1 MARRRARACV
11 LSLSLSLFP
20 LKRLSRFEEV
30 LGVFISCAYLFCL
43 CGKKKL
49 FKVVVVVV
57 FLSVVSRKEACR
69 GNASKCVEKR
79 GKTNE
84 RKILNS
90 SFLDTKEHYWL
101 LLHARRKNTEYYSP
115 RHVVPK
121 ERDEE
126 IIARGSHNCRR
137 EEKNIVVIFSK
148 KISPSNA
155 ARGNQRRRRGRTK
168 SSRERLTDDGAK
180 EMEQRTRSIVR
191 RRKFSEQCSF

>member
-1 MARRRARACV
+1 MQKTH
-11 LSLSLSLFP
+11 LD
-20 LKRLSRFEEV
+20 
-30 LGVFISCAYLFCL
+30 
-43 CGKKKL
+43 
-49 FKVVVVVV
+49 
-57 FLSVVSRKEACR
+57 
-69 GNASKCVEKR
+69 EKR

-90 SFLDTKEHYWL
+90 LFIFRYKRTLLAITTRYKKEYRVL
-101 LLHARRKNTEYYSP
+101 FTATRGTE
-115 RHVVPK
+115 RER

>member
-1 MARRRARACV
+1 M
-11 LSLSLSLFP
+11 SLF
-20 LKRLSRFEEV
+20 LAH
-30 LGVFISCAYLFCL
+30 ISSKSCCCFSVCCFKP
-43 CGKKKL
+43 CGREMQTHL
-49 FKVVVVVV
+49 D
-57 FLSVVSRKEACR
+57 
-69 GNASKCVEKR
+69 EKR

-90 SFLDTKEHYWL
+90 LFIFRYKRTLLAITTRYKKEYRVLFTATRGTAHNAL
-101 LLHARRKNTEYYSP
+101 R
-115 RHVVPK
+115 

-126 IIARGSHNCRR
+126 IIARGSHNCPR

-191 RRKFSEQCSF
+191 RKFSEQCSF

>member
-1 MARRRARACV
+1 M
-11 LSLSLSLFP
+11 SLF
-20 LKRLSRFEEV
+20 LAHISSVCAVKKNFSKLLLFFCIFKEV
-30 LGVFISCAYLFCL
+30 QSMPMQTHLD
-43 CGKKKL
+43 
-49 FKVVVVVV
+49 
-57 FLSVVSRKEACR
+57 
-69 GNASKCVEKR
+69 EKR

-90 SFLDTKEHYWL
+90 LFIFRYKRTLLAITTRYKKEYRVL
-101 LLHARRKNTEYYSP
+101 FTATRGTE
-115 RHVVPK
+115 RER

-126 IIARGSHNCRR
+126 IIARGSHNCPR

-155 ARGNQRRRRGRTK
+155 ARGNQRRRGRTK

-180 EMEQRTRSIVR
+180 EMEQRTRSIL

>member
-1 MARRRARACV
+1 MQKTH
-11 LSLSLSLFP
+11 LD
-20 LKRLSRFEEV
+20 
-30 LGVFISCAYLFCL
+30 
-43 CGKKKL
+43 
-49 FKVVVVVV
+49 
-57 FLSVVSRKEACR
+57 
-69 GNASKCVEKR
+69 EKR

-90 SFLDTKEHYWL
+90 LFIFRYKRTLLAITKRYKKEYRVL
-101 LLHARRKNTEYYSP
+101 LAATRSTARNALR
-115 RHVVPK
+115 

-126 IIARGSHNCRR
+126 IIARGSHNCPR

>member
-1 MARRRARACV
+1 V
-11 LSLSLSLFP
+11 SLF
-20 LKRLSRFEEV
+20 LAH
-30 LGVFISCAYLFCL
+30 ISSVCAV
-43 CGKKKL
+43 KKT
-49 FKVVVVVV
+49 FQSFVV
-57 FLSVVSRKEACR
+57 FLHFQGSQMQKTHLD
-69 GNASKCVEKR
+69 EKR

-90 SFLDTKEHYWL
+90 LFIFRYKRTLLAITTRYKKEYRVL
-101 LLHARRKNTEYYSP
+101 FTATRGTE
-115 RHVVPK
+115 RER

-126 IIARGSHNCRR
+126 IIARGSHNCPR

>member
-1 MARRRARACV
+1 MQKTH
-11 LSLSLSLFP
+11 LD
-20 LKRLSRFEEV
+20 
-30 LGVFISCAYLFCL
+30 
-43 CGKKKL
+43 
-49 FKVVVVVV
+49 
-57 FLSVVSRKEACR
+57 
-69 GNASKCVEKR
+69 EKR

-84 RKILNS
+84 RKILNAL
-90 SFLDTKEHYWL
+90 FIFRYKRTLLAITKRYKKEYRVL
-101 LLHARRKNTEYYSP
+101 LAATRSTARNALR
-115 RHVVPK
+115 

>member
-1 MARRRARACV
+1 MARCRARLC
-11 LSLSLSLFP
+11 SLSLSLFP
-20 LKRLSRFEEV
+20 LKSLSRFEEV
-30 LGVFISCAYLFCL
+30 GVFISCAYLFCL
-43 CGKKKL
+43 CGKKNFSK
-49 FKVVVVVV
+49 FCC
-57 FLSVVSRKEACR
+57 FSAFSRKS
-69 GNASKCVEKR
+69 NATHLDEKR

-90 SFLDTKEHYWL
+90 LFIFRYKRTLLAITKRYKKEYRVL
-101 LLHARRKNTEYYSP
+101 LAATRSTARNALR
-115 RHVVPK
+115 

>member
-1 MARRRARACV
+1 MQTH
-11 LSLSLSLFP
+11 LD
-20 LKRLSRFEEV
+20 
-30 LGVFISCAYLFCL
+30 
-43 CGKKKL
+43 
-49 FKVVVVVV
+49 
-57 FLSVVSRKEACR
+57 
-69 GNASKCVEKR
+69 EKR

-90 SFLDTKEHYWL
+90 LSSFLDTKEHCAGYYYTLQERIRSIISRDAWY
-101 LLHARRKNTEYYSP
+101 RKRE
-115 RHVVPK
+115 R

-126 IIARGSHNCRR
+126 IIARGSHNCPR

-155 ARGNQRRRRGRTK
+155 ARGNQRRRRRGRTK

-180 EMEQRTRSIVR
+180 EMEQRTRSSVR

>member
-1 MARRRARACV
+1 M
-11 LSLSLSLFP
+11 SLF
-20 LKRLSRFEEV
+20 LAH
-30 LGVFISCAYLFCL
+30 ISSVCAVKKNFSKLFC
-43 CGKKKL
+43 CFSVCC
-49 FKVVVVVV
+49 FKEG
-57 FLSVVSRKEACR
+57 SRE
-69 GNASKCVEKR
+69 NASKCVEKR

-90 SFLDTKEHYWL
+90 LFIFRYKRTLLAITFKRYKKEYRVL
-101 LLHARRKNTEYYSP
+101 LAATRSTAHNALR
-115 RHVVPK
+115 

>member
-1 MARRRARACV
+1 MQKTH
-11 LSLSLSLFP
+11 LD
-20 LKRLSRFEEV
+20 
-30 LGVFISCAYLFCL
+30 
-43 CGKKKL
+43 
-49 FKVVVVVV
+49 
-57 FLSVVSRKEACR
+57 
-69 GNASKCVEKR
+69 EKR

-90 SFLDTKEHYWL
+90 LFIFRYKRTLLAITKRYKKEYRVL
-101 LLHARRKNTEYYSP
+101 LAATRSTARNALR
-115 RHVVPK
+115 

-180 EMEQRTRSIVR
+180 EMAQRTRSIVR